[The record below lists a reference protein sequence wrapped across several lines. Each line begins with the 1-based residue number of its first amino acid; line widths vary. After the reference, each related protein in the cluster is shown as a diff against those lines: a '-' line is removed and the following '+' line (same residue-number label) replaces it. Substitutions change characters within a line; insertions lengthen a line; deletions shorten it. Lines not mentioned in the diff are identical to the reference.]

1 MSALAVYCGL
11 GFVCEPYSLFSA
23 HLQQR
28 PLNRVQAHQ
37 ARQALRPDFL
47 LQLKSATGD
56 VQQVIADVKT
66 ISLGNKSFY
75 KPGYGGDKAVTLR
88 AAQLPGE
95 YRRGALKVDREMGF
109 ADGTGPTLRKLESYP
124 PVLDLVFGAFGETSD
139 GAKKLLENLAESRL
153 QSQGLRSGSP
163 EANKELALVTSY
175 LRRRLSSAVMRAN
188 VKCLMERLLLVGEG
202 QGQAGKRRQWA
213 RREEERARLDREAH
227 WLERVTGKNLSRRGD
242 FPSM

>member
-1 MSALAVYCGL
+1 MKKLGSALARHTGQL
-11 GFVCEPYSLFSA
+11 EGEAIA
-23 HLQQR
+23 HLCQR
-28 PLNRVQAHQ
+28 LWGR
-37 ARQALRPDFL
+37 LGIL
-47 LQLKSATGD
+47 LQRGNAA
-56 VQQVIADVKT
+56 I
-66 ISLGNKSFY
+66 LGN
-75 KPGYGGDKAVTLR
+75 
-88 AAQLPGE
+88 
-95 YRRGALKVDREMGF
+95 
-109 ADGTGPTLRKLESYP
+109 RKLESYP

-175 LRRRLSSAVMRAN
+175 LRRRLSSAVMQAN
-188 VKCLMERLLLVGEG
+188 VKCLLERLLLVGEG

-213 RREEERARLDREAH
+213 RREEERARLDREAQ